1 MNNILP
7 ELCVYIHYY
16 IIYLDLKKERLIQ
29 YWHEKNTNINKDCT
43 LCHRI
48 KRAQTDT
55 LSPVHLQVK
64 KYMYMYMYFDEYIY
78 TAYGHSHLK
87 KKLKIFTN
95 NTINQNMGNYNNGDG
110 IIPFYT
116 VCPCAEYVH

>member
-43 LCHRI
+43 LCH
-48 KRAQTDT
+48 
-55 LSPVHLQVK
+55 
-64 KYMYMYMYFDEYIY
+64 
-78 TAYGHSHLK
+78 
-87 KKLKIFTN
+87 
-95 NTINQNMGNYNNGDG
+95 
-110 IIPFYT
+110 
-116 VCPCAEYVH
+116 